1 MAGVRRHS
9 NFLVTDANIESPALV
24 ILLTISG
31 LKLWVLVLCRFDPVR
46 DWQTDL
52 RCRGH
57 TAWVL
62 LLSPLLMIGR
72 TTLVGLNQPL
82 RQHLT
87 SIQTLWAF
95 ISWIWRRTTS
105 LRKTSPN
112 SLQMDLHLCTLGK
125 NIVATLI
132 YRRLKILP
140 LDLAQ

>member
-1 MAGVRRHS
+1 
-9 NFLVTDANIESPALV
+9 
-24 ILLTISG
+24 
-31 LKLWVLVLCRFDPVR
+31 
-46 DWQTDL
+46 
-52 RCRGH
+52 
-57 TAWVL
+57 
-62 LLSPLLMIGR
+62 MIGR

-125 NIVATLI
+125 NIVATTDI
-132 YRRLKILP
+132 QK
-140 LDLAQ
+140 AQNFAVRFGSVVVEDSKAMTGSLHSKSSVGGMV